1 LKATVIGADIK
12 PDVSAVVNDA
22 NMTIGIFLF
31 VGMTTQLKVSQQLIN
46 K

>member
-1 LKATVIGADIK
+1 M
-12 PDVSAVVNDA
+12 VNDA

-31 VGMTTQLKVSQQLIN
+31 VGMTSQLKIIQQSNN